1 MSDKLWIFDT
11 TLRDGEQVPGCQL
24 NTQEK
29 IIVAQALEALGVDII
44 EAGFPISSPG
54 DFNSV
59 QEISKAVSNPIICA
73 LSRAVEKD
81 IEVAAA
87 ALKYAKKGRIH
98 TGIGVSPY
106 HIQYKLRSTPE
117 DIIRRGVAAVK
128 FAKRFVDDVEFY
140 AEDAGRSEP
149 DFLCKIIEEVIKAG
163 ATVVNIPDTTGYTL
177 PEQYGAIIASLK
189 NNVPNIDKAIIATHC
204 HNDLGMATANTIAGV
219 QNGARQVEVTINGI
233 GERAGNTSMEE
244 VVMAIKCHKSIP
256 VHTDIVTQRIY
267 QTSRLVSKLMNMP
280 VQPNKA
286 IVGRNAFAHS
296 SGIHQDGVLK
306 HRENY
311 EIIDPKEVGVEE
323 SSIVLTARSGR
334 AALKHHLDALGV
346 ELEGEELREVY
357 EAFLV
362 LADSKRDIGRKD
374 LLELV
379 GKYMDESNFIELEN
393 ISYSSN
399 GSVNGYVKL
408 KIGNDIHEASSSGV
422 GPVDAV
428 LKAIEKIV
436 KPQVDLE
443 EFLIQAITHG
453 SDDVAKVHMRL
464 IKSDKPYYGFASNK
478 DIVLAS
484 AQAFVDALNKIPVK
498 EYVTA

>member
-1 MSDKLWIFDT
+1 MSEKLWIFDT

-29 IIVAQALEALGVDII
+29 IVVAKALEELGVDVI

-59 QEISKAVSNPIICA
+59 VEISKAVSNPIICA

-81 IEVAAA
+81 IEVAAQ
-87 ALKYAKKGRIH
+87 ALKFAKKGRIH

-117 DIIRRGVAAVK
+117 DIIARGVAAVK
-128 FAKRFVDDVEFY
+128 FAKRFVEDVEFY

-163 ATVVNIPDTTGYTL
+163 ATVVNIPDTTGYCL
-177 PEQYGAIIASLK
+177 PEQYGAIIANLK
-189 NNVPNIDKAIIATHC
+189 NNVPNIDKAIISTHC
-204 HNDLGMATANTIAGV
+204 HNDLGMATANTVAGV

-244 VVMAIKCHKSIP
+244 VVMAIKCHQSIP
-256 VHTDIVTQRIY
+256 VHTDIVTQKIY

-362 LADSKRDIGRKD
+362 LADKKRDIGRKD

-379 GKYMDESNFIELEN
+379 GKYIEESHFIELEKV
-393 ISYSSN
+393 SYSSN
-399 GSVNGYVKL
+399 GSINANVSL
-408 KIGNDIHEASSSGV
+408 KIGSESYQDSSMGV

-464 IKSDKPYYGFASNK
+464 IKGGKPYYGFASNQ

-498 EYVTA
+498 EYATA

>member
-1 MSDKLWIFDT
+1 
-11 TLRDGEQVPGCQL
+11 LRTITCG
-24 NTQEK
+24 
-29 IIVAQALEALGVDII
+29 
-44 EAGFPISSPG
+44 
-54 DFNSV
+54 
-59 QEISKAVSNPIICA
+59 
-73 LSRAVEKD
+73 RD

-98 TGIGVSPY
+98 TGIGVSPF

-117 DIIRRGVAAVK
+117 DIIARGVAAVK
-128 FAKRFVDDVEFY
+128 FARRFVDDVEFY

-149 DFLCKIIEEVIKAG
+149 EFLCRIIEEVIKAG
-163 ATVVNIPDTTGYTL
+163 ATVVNIPDTTGYCL

-189 NNVPNIDKAIIATHC
+189 NNVPNIDRAIIATHC
-204 HNDLGMATANTIAGV
+204 HNDLGMATANTISGV
-219 QNGARQVEVTINGI
+219 QHGARQVEVTINGI

-244 VVMAIKCHKSIP
+244 VVMAIKSHKSIP
-256 VHTDIVTQRIY
+256 VYTDIVTPRIY
-267 QTSRLVSKLMNMP
+267 KTSRLVSKLMNMP

-311 EIIDPKEVGVEE
+311 EIIDPKEVGVDE
-323 SSIVLTARSGR
+323 STIVLTARSGR

-346 ELEGEELREVY
+346 ELEGEELREIY
-357 EAFLV
+357 EAFLL

-379 GKYMDESNFIELEN
+379 GKYMDESNFIELES

-399 GSVNGYVKL
+399 GEISAEVNL
-408 KIGNDIHEASSSGV
+408 KIGNERHTASSTGV

-428 LKAIEKIV
+428 LKSIEEIV
-436 KPQVDLE
+436 KPQVELE

-464 IKSDKPYYGFASNK
+464 IKSDKPYYGFASNN